1 VSSLAFPGGGGEG
14 TSGSAIAHPRDEA
27 NAPEARALGKRAVS
41 PLGSTAEV
49 EQVTVGATQLPPQKI
64 EGALGFGGDRPASVD
79 TEAVPLPPPPLLQRR
94 VAVLKRLHPRSR

>member
-1 VSSLAFPGGGGEG
+1 MSSPVFPGGEGED
-14 TSGSAIAHPRDEA
+14 TLVPAIAHPGSEA
-27 NAPEARALGKRAVS
+27 DTPEARALGKHAVS

-64 EGALGFGGDRPASVD
+64 EGALGFGGDRSAPVD

-94 VAVLKRLHPRSR
+94 VAVPKRLHPCSR